1 MLTKNKETNLLVC
14 EDNAENNILLKLL
27 KKIQQ
32 IRNFRTL
39 LNLSLQVKG
48 SQKIMT
54 SLSKTKE
61 ILTVN
66 LFNSHYINIVEIS
79 SDTEPE
85 TISCNK
91 NGTDEIQHILNLY
104 KDHPRMKQIKKEI
117 ITDSHKKQI
126 FLLNLLQMTMGKSF

>member
-32 IRNFRTL
+32 IRNFGTL

-61 ILTVN
+61 I
-66 LFNSHYINIVEIS
+66 I
-79 SDTEPE
+79 
-85 TISCNK
+85 
-91 NGTDEIQHILNLY
+91 TDEVCQFI
-104 KDHPRMKQIKKEI
+104 
-117 ITDSHKKQI
+117 
-126 FLLNLLQMTMGKSF
+126 

>member
-61 ILTVN
+61 I
-66 LFNSHYINIVEIS
+66 I
-79 SDTEPE
+79 
-85 TISCNK
+85 
-91 NGTDEIQHILNLY
+91 TDEVCQFI
-104 KDHPRMKQIKKEI
+104 
-117 ITDSHKKQI
+117 
-126 FLLNLLQMTMGKSF
+126 